1 MHTLL
6 KSYAYS
12 PQITYENIKSTNLH
26 LPKPATSVIRPI
38 LEADVA
44 WGSTAF
50 KTTGLAYKC
59 KGSTLDVTTTY

>member
-44 WGSTAF
+44 
-50 KTTGLAYKC
+50 
-59 KGSTLDVTTTY
+59 